1 MSKIL
6 RRPMFRGGGQVSSY
20 GNGITTGLANGGM
33 PAKRGLVNGPG
44 GYAGGPFKTG
54 AEVKRDAPGIFG
66 FKFNKPLL
74 SIPTPKDRVGAVNF
88 DLGDFGLSPSDL
100 TNALSEGSPYR
111 EYVTSDKEEFETEVT
126 GSGDVKFKL
135 DEKGDKIPIE
145 SSKGSLE
152 ELINIQR
159 IEDITNRD
167 TQGELGDKGTVTGME
182 EVYGTNILDERNKKI
197 NGSVEEVS
205 FSNTPDGDI
214 SVVNE
219 SDLSSMIEKYENL
232 LGSKKA
238 FGRDASDMLLG
249 FAGAEGD
256 TVSEKFK
263 SFAAAEAKK
272 GPSRTEQ
279 IKQAAAMLGIKGEQ
293 AEKLYKLKLQNT
305 SGQLQKAVEYIKAIN
320 PGMDNKTALATYQ
333 RRPASLSETVGKYK
347 KQDGVI
353 MPSGIALA
361 AGEWFSDDYK
371 GELPTDGNIKQGD
384 KAVGK
389 EDGAY
394 TDKAKGLIFVI
405 EKEVVTNVSKFEN

>member
-66 FKFNKPLL
+66 FKFDKPLL

-182 EVYGTNILDERNKKI
+182 KVYGTNILDERNKKI

-205 FSNTPDGDI
+205 FSDSADGDV

-293 AEKLYKLKLQNT
+293 AQKLYETKLKNT
-305 SGQLQKAVEYIKAIN
+305 TGMFTKKVEEIMKSKDVDRDTAVNMSLNLPANLDAAIIQFKNKQLRPPLGEDFDLIAGAQGIDRLPENYVEAKVTGTFYVPGETGIVEVLKGAITKRRSY
-320 PGMDNKTALATYQ
+320 KTQ
-333 RRPASLSETVGKYK
+333 
-347 KQDGVI
+347 Q
-353 MPSGIALA
+353 
-361 AGEWFSDDYK
+361 
-371 GELPTDGNIKQGD
+371 
-384 KAVGK
+384 
-389 EDGAY
+389 
-394 TDKAKGLIFVI
+394 
-405 EKEVVTNVSKFEN
+405 